1 MTGLT
6 GTACDQSG
14 GSAVHMRQVK
24 PPMRRLG
31 EALRRVLGSRALL
44 LLNVYVPYLGA
55 GVRIRRV
62 APDATWFEVEMR
74 LRPWNQNYFGT
85 HFGGS
90 LYAMC
95 DPFYALILTE
105 NLGPNYT
112 VWDKEA
118 SIAFKRPG
126 RGLVRARFEVPPKR
140 IAEIRSLVDDQGKAV
155 ACFQAQVVGE
165 DRAVVAIVE
174 KRLSIRRKE

>member
-1 MTGLT
+1 
-6 GTACDQSG
+6 
-14 GSAVHMRQVK
+14 
-24 PPMRRLG
+24 MRRIG
-31 EALRRVLGSRALL
+31 EVLRRVFGTRALL
-44 LLNVYVPYLGA
+44 LLNAYVPYVGA

-126 RGLVRARFEVPPKR
+126 RGVVRARFEVSPER
-140 IAEIRSLVDDQGKAV
+140 IKEIRGLVDDQGKAV
-155 ACFQAQVVGE
+155 VSFHADVVGE
-165 DRAVVAIVE
+165 DRAVVATVE
-174 KRLSIRRKE
+174 KHLSIRRKG